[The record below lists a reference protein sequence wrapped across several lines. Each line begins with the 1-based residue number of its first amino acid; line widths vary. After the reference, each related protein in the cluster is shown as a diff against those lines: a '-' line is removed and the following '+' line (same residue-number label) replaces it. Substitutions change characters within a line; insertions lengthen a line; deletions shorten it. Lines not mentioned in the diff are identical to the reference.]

1 MQNFSIDISQTSFHC
16 FDRILAPG
24 VGRIGPV
31 ELDSFPYSFRKD
43 LVAHEAHRHPY
54 IECFGLLCLLKLRC
68 GDSFGNSPHACWRL
82 LFVLTLMPWLK
93 KYRVS
98 GYDMDQD
105 ITELED
111 RIAAAN
117 DGPSRWELEEELGG
131 LRERQEKSKEQDTE
145 LMQKELEYLRKRLKA
160 LMDEKG
166 FERSQI

>member
-1 MQNFSIDISQTSFHC
+1 
-16 FDRILAPG
+16 
-24 VGRIGPV
+24 
-31 ELDSFPYSFRKD
+31 
-43 LVAHEAHRHPY
+43 
-54 IECFGLLCLLKLRC
+54 
-68 GDSFGNSPHACWRL
+68 
-82 LFVLTLMPWLK
+82 
-93 KYRVS
+93 
-98 GYDMDQD
+98 MDQD